1 MLAYIIIFSE
11 KNNCFSNEELI
22 WLQTNSRFGL
32 EVNQVVYDCVFG
44 MVNIKHL
51 TVR

>member
-1 MLAYIIIFSE
+1 MLAYIIIFFS
-11 KNNCFSNEELI
+11 SNEELI